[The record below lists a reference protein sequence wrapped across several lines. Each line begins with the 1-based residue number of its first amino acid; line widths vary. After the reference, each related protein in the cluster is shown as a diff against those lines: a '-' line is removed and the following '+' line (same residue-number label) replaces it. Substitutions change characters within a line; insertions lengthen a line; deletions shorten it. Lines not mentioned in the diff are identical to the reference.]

1 MFCFYSRLAPPMQIG
16 DMSLGDNATLCLSAV
31 IAQLA
36 AVGPG
41 EQIYRDVVQHIILDA
56 VHKGLRSKTEVTAVT
71 MVTAFLF
78 LSNDTDACCEAT
90 KLTCSL
96 CCASLSFKSVQHE
109 YTTILA
115 CLVKTFPS
123 KKEFR
128 DLVQLANYSDPES
141 DFFEHMKHIQVK
153 EGTQKLTLLPSPPP
167 LSD

>member
-1 MFCFYSRLAPPMQIG
+1 MFCFYSHLAPLMQIG

-78 LSNDTDACCEAT
+78 LSNDTDAVKPLNSLAHSVV
-90 KLTCSL
+90 LLYLSRVCSM
-96 CCASLSFKSVQHE
+96 S
-109 YTTILA
+109 
-115 CLVKTFPS
+115 
-123 KKEFR
+123 
-128 DLVQLANYSDPES
+128 
-141 DFFEHMKHIQVK
+141 IQ
-153 EGTQKLTLLPSPPP
+153 PYWPAW
-167 LSD
+167 